1 MTNIFVPSKKSFAKS
16 KSAKK
21 GDDFSE
27 AFLDIIPFESDLPPI
42 GNIVLEG
49 SLPLS
54 ACTHSSRHLT
64 TSKSKPTA
72 PQPSTDAPPSSKTRG
87 SNRKTSPP
95 STSTT
100 TERRVCYI

>member
-1 MTNIFVPSKKSFAKS
+1 MPGKKSSAKS
-16 KSAKK
+16 KSVKK

-42 GNIVLEG
+42 GNIVLES
-49 SLPLS
+49 SLPHS
-54 ACTHSSRHLT
+54 ARTHSCRHPT

-72 PQPSTDAPPSSKTRG
+72 PQPSTDTSPSSRTRG
-87 SNRKTSPP
+87 RKRKTSPP

-100 TERRVCYI
+100 SEKRVCYI